1 MCVTYVTGGKQK
13 PFYTYVTILCKV
25 KGHIWHHKCVNSS
38 YWHVWIYFYILHHWE
53 GEYMFIRLWTRGPQ
67 ICRTIYKPLPDS
79 THQKCDMNQAN
90 TVHPQFCR
98 VLWTSLLYCT
108 FNSVH
113 VNWYRFFRTRRKKAA
128 NNWAPYFT
136 CHNTKF
142 SHLGC
147 HTPGICVPLIWTVTL
162 SWQLA
167 KQPCM
172 KNSQVHKLFN
182 SCQLQYQHN
191 PNTTYTK
198 RHKNS
203 EERFT
208 LLRNTKHKSKLS

>member
-1 MCVTYVTGGKQK
+1 MSEYTFTSYTTGRGNTCLSGSEPGVHKFAEQSTSHCQI
-13 PFYTYVTILCKV
+13 PHTRSVIWIRPILCTHNSAV
-25 KGHIWHHKCVNSS
+25 SCEPHYYTVLSTLCTSTDTDFCVQ
-38 YWHVWIYFYILHHWE
+38 
-53 GEYMFIRLWTRGPQ
+53 GE
-67 ICRTIYKPLPDS
+67 
-79 THQKCDMNQAN
+79 
-90 TVHPQFCR
+90 
-98 VLWTSLLYCT
+98 
-108 FNSVH
+108 
-113 VNWYRFFRTRRKKAA
+113 KKAA